1 MTRAGEEMYLL
12 LTWYVK
18 DASYEILL
26 PPNADMQYF
35 NIKVIHSSTRS
46 GGQKPLLAKEPFLP
60 MSISKKNKKI
70 NKKICLEQQNTFVSN
85 KQVTLHKKSKF
96 ACQDYHQA

>member
-1 MTRAGEEMYLL
+1 MERKCQQTLKTLHIFKVSYLLLCFGFISRDREREMTRAGEEMYLL

-60 MSISKKNKKI
+60 TSISK
-70 NKKICLEQQNTFVSN
+70 
-85 KQVTLHKKSKF
+85 
-96 ACQDYHQA
+96 